1 MIYSILASI
10 LIITALV
17 LFFDLTPERV
27 TDDILKI
34 ITPKDSMRER
44 VKNLRGNRKQIYG
57 IGGFVFKCFTRCGV
71 VLVTRHARGTVIQNN
86 HRPRSFVIHHIHKRI
101 YARM

>member
-27 TDDILKI
+27 TDDILSI
-34 ITPKDSMRER
+34 ITPKDSIRER
-44 VKNLRGNRKQIYG
+44 AKNLRGNK
-57 IGGFVFKCFTRCGV
+57 K
-71 VLVTRHARGTVIQNN
+71 RHKLYKEE
-86 HRPRSFVIHHIHKRI
+86 FL
-101 YARM
+101 